1 MSVVAH
7 GHSGHSDSSRR
18 LRRARVSVAALALA
32 GLVVASPAAAQTN
45 PEAVLVER
53 GEVQITAADLHSLV
67 ELQIPAEK
75 QPFFWAD
82 EDQIRQKIAEL
93 FLVRQ
98 AAQQA
103 REQGLSAQDRWAM
116 DYFADRALL
125 ASQTDAAIQARLAAA
140 NLEAL
145 AHEYYLAHPDEFARP
160 EQVKASHILIDLD
173 ERSEAEALARAEE
186 VLEKVKQQPEQ
197 FAELAREYSD
207 DASVERNDGDLGFF
221 ARGRMVPPFEEA
233 AFGMDKP
240 GELAGPVKS
249 QFGYHIIR
257 FEDRREASTMPFA
270 SVKAQLIEKQRQN
283 VSSRA
288 RSEYLEKIRS
298 LEDTQAHQE
307 AIEALVRELPDPK
320 ELLEQQKAGSAE

>member
-1 MSVVAH
+1 MCFEIRSNPLA
-7 GHSGHSDSSRR
+7 RQ
-18 LRRARVSVAALALA
+18 LRAAMAALSITGLGIATLA
-32 GLVVASPAAAQTN
+32 ITAPASAAQSDAD
-45 PEAVLVER
+45 AVLVER
-53 GEVQITAADLHSLV
+53 GPVQVTAADLSMLV
-67 ELQIPAEK
+67 DLQIPAEK

-103 REQGLSAQDRWAM
+103 REEGISEQDRWAM

-125 ASQTDAAIQARLAAA
+125 TLQTEAAIQKRLAAA
-140 NLEAL
+140 DLDAL
-145 AHEYYLAHPDEFARP
+145 AQEYYLAHPDEFARP
-160 EQVKASHILIDLD
+160 EQVKASHILIDFD
-173 ERSEAEALARAEE
+173 ERSEEEALARAEE
-186 VLEKVKQQPEQ
+186 VLEKAKQQPEQ

-207 DASVERNDGDLGFF
+207 DSSVERNDGDLGFF
-221 ARGRMVPPFEEA
+221 AKGRMVKPFEEA
-233 AFGMDKP
+233 AFGMQKA
-240 GELAGPVKS
+240 GELTGPIKS

-257 FEDRREASTMPFA
+257 FEDRRDASTMPFE

-288 RSEYLEKIRS
+288 REEYLGKIRS

-307 AIEALVRELPDPK
+307 AIEALVKKLPDPK

>member
-1 MSVVAH
+1 MRFETRANPLA
-7 GHSGHSDSSRR
+7 GR
-18 LRRARVSVAALALA
+18 LRAAMAALSITGLTVSALVITA
-32 GLVVASPAAAQTN
+32 PAAAAQPNADT
-45 PEAVLVER
+45 VLVER
-53 GEVQITAADLHSLV
+53 GEVRITAADLTALV
-67 ELQIPAEK
+67 DLQIPAEK
-75 QPFFWAD
+75 QPFFWND

-125 ASQTDAAIQARLAAA
+125 VSQTDAAIQARLAAA

-173 ERSEAEALARAEE
+173 ERSEAEALARAED
-186 VLEKVKQQPEQ
+186 VLEKVRQQPQQ

-207 DASVERNDGDLGFF
+207 DSSVERNDGDLGFF
-221 ARGRMVPPFEEA
+221 AKGRMVKPFEEA

-257 FEDRREASTMPFA
+257 FEDRREASTVPFE